1 MLTRFPLSTP
11 PGLDLGTD
19 PPRADRH
26 GSGTLRLT
34 VTGVFTLFL
43 AYLIRHPHFPPLHRK
58 ASAPASLLWERSP
71 TPPACAGRPS
81 FGGRLEVPTIIGAAT
96 LDW

>member
-1 MLTRFPLSTP
+1 M
-11 PGLDLGTD
+11 
-19 PPRADRH
+19 
-26 GSGTLRLT
+26 
-34 VTGVFTLFL
+34 TGVFTLFN

-71 TPPACAGRPS
+71 TAPFQRNGTRC
-81 FGGRLEVPTIIGAAT
+81 FGGWLEVPTIIGAAT